1 MVDRFLPDLLP
12 SVELR
17 ARFRDFETTR
27 RFDRELLRGFLS
39 LWSTSLPSPFETRPS
54 FSIFRRAALRPAL
67 RFFCVG
73 LLW

>member
-17 ARFRDFETTR
+17 ARLRDFETTR
-27 RFDRELLRGFLS
+27 RFDFALLRGFRS
-39 LWSTSLPSPFETRPS
+39 LWSTSLPSPLLTRPS
-54 FSIFRRAALRPAL
+54 FSIFLRAALRPAL

-73 LLW
+73 LL